1 MRISVCTISKNE
13 ERDIIGF
20 LENIVDFA
28 DEIIIID
35 DDSNDKTKEIALSY
49 GKKIRFIENKM
60 TTKDFASQRNIS
72 IANANG
78 DWLIHM
84 DIDERISKMLKEDI
98 LKNMG
103 NPNIKAF
110 KHRRLN
116 FFLNHKM
123 KGGGFQSWN
132 KIQIA
137 RNGIHHF
144 TNKIHENCIVD
155 CNKDQILQLNGYMYH
170 LTDDNYEERID
181 KSNTYV
187 NMIVENLSNEGKQIN
202 KCDILFKP
210 ILKFITRFFIQK
222 GFRDG
227 IYGLIWALHCSIA
240 DFKVYTILWLK
251 QNKLNRKKLDSDLSK
266 K

>member
-20 LENIVDFA
+20 LENVVDFA

-49 GKKIRFIENKM
+49 GKKIRFIKNKM

-84 DIDERISKMLKEDI
+84 DIDERISKTLKEEI
-98 LKNMG
+98 IKNIA
-103 NPNIKAF
+103 NPNISAF

-144 TNKIHENCIVD
+144 INKIHENCIVD

-170 LTDDNYEERID
+170 LTDDNYEERIY
-181 KSNTYV
+181 KSNSYV
-187 NMIVENLSNEGKQIN
+187 NIIVENLLSEGKQI
-202 KCDILFKP
+202 KKYDILFKP
-210 ILKFITRFFIQK
+210 IKRFLKRFFIQSGYK
-222 GFRDG
+222 DG
-227 IYGLIWALHCSIA
+227 VYGLIWALHCFNST
-240 DFKVYTILWLK
+240 FKVYCIAWLK
-251 QNKLNRKKLDSDLSK
+251 QNRIERDKLENDLSK
-266 K
+266 